1 MGENTEDK
9 FGRMEERSLKT
20 EKAQKIAVLITA
32 ALLVVL
38 DQTTKSVIESVLN
51 SGLERRMTIFPGL
64 LELSYLE
71 NSAAAFGLFGDIIWL
86 VILLTVVVA
95 CLIVAGLFRY
105 KQHSF
110 FSYAASTLLLAGGVG
125 NLVDRMTRGYVVDFI
140 HVMFFDYIFNVAD
153 CCVTIGAVC
162 LVIHCL
168 LCAYREKKAGNFPET
183 PEA

>member
-1 MGENTEDK
+1 M
-9 FGRMEERSLKT
+9 KT
-20 EKAQKIAVLITA
+20 EKAQKAAVLIIS

-38 DQTTKSVIESVLN
+38 DQITKSLIENELN
-51 SGLERRMTIFPGL
+51 SGGERRIMIIPGL

-71 NSAAAFGLFGDIIWL
+71 NPAAAFGLFGNVIWL
-86 VILLTVVVA
+86 VVALTLVVA
-95 CLIVAGLFRY
+95 GAIIAGVFLY

-110 FSYAASTLLLAGGVG
+110 FSYAASALLLAGGVG

-168 LCAYREKKAGNFPET
+168 LCAYREKKAGNSPET
-183 PEA
+183 PEV

>member
-1 MGENTEDK
+1 M
-9 FGRMEERSLKT
+9 KT
-20 EKAQKIAVLITA
+20 EKAQKTAVLIIS

-38 DQTTKSVIESVLN
+38 DQITKSLIENELN
-51 SGLERRMTIFPGL
+51 SGGERRIMIIPGL

-71 NSAAAFGLFGDIIWL
+71 NPAAAFGLFGNVIWL
-86 VILLTVVVA
+86 VVALTLVVA
-95 CLIVAGLFRY
+95 GAIIAGVFLY

-110 FSYAASTLLLAGGVG
+110 FSYAASALLLAGGVG

-168 LCAYREKKAGNFPET
+168 LCAYREKKAGNSPET
-183 PEA
+183 PEV